1 MTNTKSRLKGNEMD
15 WRITAFALGFIALD
29 LLTGFAQAV
38 ANKMMNST
46 KMRDGLWHKCGF
58 VLVMLLAA
66 LIEWAM
72 RYIDLGFT
80 LPLFVPVCV
89 FIMLTEIVSIFE
101 NICKLSPELASSKL
115 AQLFKIDVK

>member
-1 MTNTKSRLKGNEMD
+1 MD
-15 WRITAFALGFIALD
+15 WHIAAFALGFIALD

-38 ANKMMNST
+38 ANKTVNST
-46 KMRDGLWHKCGF
+46 KMRNGLWHKYGF
-58 VLVMLLAA
+58 VLTMLLAA
-66 LIEWAM
+66 LIEWVM
-72 RYIDLGFT
+72 QYIDLGFT

-101 NICKLSPELASSKL
+101 NICKLSPDLADSKL

>member
-1 MTNTKSRLKGNEMD
+1 MD
-15 WRITAFALGFIALD
+15 WHITAFALGFIALD
-29 LLTGFAQAV
+29 LITGFAQAV
-38 ANKMMNST
+38 ANKTVNST

-58 VLVMLLAA
+58 VLTILLAA
-66 LIEWAM
+66 MIEWAM

-80 LPLFVPVCV
+80 LPLFVPVCI

-101 NICKLSPELASSKL
+101 NICELSPELASSKL

>member
-1 MTNTKSRLKGNEMD
+1 MD
-15 WRITAFALGFIALD
+15 WHITAFALMFIALD

-38 ANKMMNST
+38 ANKTVNST
-46 KMRDGLWHKCGF
+46 KMRAGLWHKCGF
-58 VLVMLLAA
+58 VLTMLLAA
-66 LIEWAM
+66 LIELAM

-101 NICKLSPELASSKL
+101 NICELSPELAGSKL
-115 AQLFKIDVK
+115 ARLFKIDVK

>member
-1 MTNTKSRLKGNEMD
+1 MD

>member
-1 MTNTKSRLKGNEMD
+1 MD
-15 WRITAFALGFIALD
+15 WHIAAFTLGFITLD

-38 ANKMMNST
+38 ARKSVSSS

-58 VLVMLLAA
+58 VLTMLLAA
-66 LIEWAM
+66 MIEWAM

-80 LPLFVPVCV
+80 LPLFIPVCV
-89 FIMLTEIVSIFE
+89 FIMLTEIMSIFE
-101 NICKLSPELASSKL
+101 NICKLSPDLAGSKL

>member
-1 MTNTKSRLKGNEMD
+1 MD
-15 WRITAFALGFIALD
+15 WHITVFTLGFIALD

-38 ANKMMNST
+38 ANKTVNST
-46 KMRDGLWHKCGF
+46 KMRDGLCHKCGF
-58 VLVMLLAA
+58 VLTMLLAA

-72 RYIDLGFT
+72 QYVDLGVT

-101 NICKLSPELASSKL
+101 NICKLNPELAGSKL
-115 AQLFKIDVK
+115 AQLFNIDVK

>member
-1 MTNTKSRLKGNEMD
+1 MG
-15 WRITAFALGFIALD
+15 WHITAFALAFIAMD

-38 ANKMMNST
+38 ANKTVSST

-58 VLVMLLAA
+58 VLTMLLAA

-72 RYIDLGFT
+72 QYIDLGFT
-80 LPLFVPVCV
+80 LPLFVPVCT
-89 FIMLTEIVSIFE
+89 FIMITEIVSIFE
-101 NICKLSPELASSKL
+101 NICKLSPELAGSKL

>member
-1 MTNTKSRLKGNEMD
+1 ME
-15 WRITAFALGFIALD
+15 WHIAAFALVFIAMD

-38 ANKMMNST
+38 ANKTVSST
-46 KMRDGLWHKCGF
+46 KMRAGLWHKCGF
-58 VLVMLLAA
+58 VLTMLLAA

-72 RYIDLGFT
+72 QYIDLGFT

-101 NICKLSPELASSKL
+101 NICELSPELADSKL
-115 AQLFKIDVK
+115 AKIFKIDVK

>member
-1 MTNTKSRLKGNEMD
+1 MD
-15 WRITAFALGFIALD
+15 WHITAFALGFIALD

-38 ANKMMNST
+38 ANKTVNST
-46 KMRDGLWHKCGF
+46 KMRAGLWHKCGF
-58 VLVMLLAA
+58 VLTMLLAA
-66 LIEWAM
+66 LIEWTM
-72 RYIDLGFT
+72 HYIDLGFT

-101 NICKLSPELASSKL
+101 NICELSPELASSKL